1 MSYSLTAQSVSQSV
15 TVSLCLSLSVT
26 HPAVWWRGR
35 FVVVSFLSFCGFRFL
50 IVSRLCVFIKRNF
63 SYKGAARFDDK
74 TVLSYTLLKYSG
86 QQPTETIRNVYTV
99 CIHYLRLC
107 DFCEFLVQFFGAIF
121 WCIFW
126 TARTHAHT
134 LKTIH
139 PPTHSLTHSP
149 NHTYSTPKL

>member
-1 MSYSLTAQSVSQSV
+1 MSVSYSLTAQSVSQS
-15 TVSLCLSLSVT
+15 LSV
-26 HPAVWWRGR
+26 
-35 FVVVSFLSFCGFRFL
+35 FVCHCQSPTRLCGGEVVLWLCRLSFCGFRFL

-107 DFCEFLVQFFGAIF
+107 DFCDIVIL
-121 WCIFW
+121 
-126 TARTHAHT
+126 
-134 LKTIH
+134 
-139 PPTHSLTHSP
+139 
-149 NHTYSTPKL
+149 